1 MQPEIGSGEQDVW
14 SLLEVTASLGA
25 GGLASYLQEVV
36 ERCTGWFSASGAS
49 LFISHDEPAS
59 RVGHAAR
66 YFCLAAASGSESRV
80 PSGARFGLGEGI
92 AGVALREGRPM
103 LVDDPGAHPLLSAG
117 VRRRREIG
125 SAMIVPLVTTHE
137 GPVGVLNLSRAAH
150 ARPFTSQD
158 LHQAASLGRQIALA
172 ISNAQLLD
180 RTARAMNEAKELHRV
195 LQGVINAMHSGVV
208 VFGHDD
214 TPCLL
219 NRPACQM
226 FGLGEQALVP
236 PKKLLRAV
244 PTALRKATRVAVRMG
259 LKRQATR
266 VRVEDEQDRAWSI
279 IGRPLADGVLVT
291 FEDLTEYE
299 RQRGERERV
308 NRLAEI
314 GQMTAAIAHE
324 IRNPL
329 TGIRSAAQVIRSAP
343 ESCREL
349 GAMIEEEATKLNDLC
364 DSFLDFARP
373 LSLVTRELRWSDIVS
388 PVLEQ
393 HRAEIEAAQIQ
404 VRLKSEP
411 DEPMITGDRVRLEQ
425 VFRNL
430 LLNAVQ
436 ATRPGGVVEVRC
448 EGGKLIVQD
457 NGVGMT
463 EEDRQKLFTP
473 FFTTK
478 PSGTGL
484 GLCNA
489 RKVVDAHGGSLSVT
503 SSPDLGSCFVV
514 DLSQRKCA

>member
-1 MQPEIGSGEQDVW
+1 
-14 SLLEVTASLGA
+14 
-25 GGLASYLQEVV
+25 
-36 ERCTGWFSASGAS
+36 
-49 LFISHDEPAS
+49 
-59 RVGHAAR
+59 
-66 YFCLAAASGSESRV
+66 
-80 PSGARFGLGEGI
+80 
-92 AGVALREGRPM
+92 
-103 LVDDPGAHPLLSAG
+103 
-117 VRRRREIG
+117 
-125 SAMIVPLVTTHE
+125 
-137 GPVGVLNLSRAAH
+137 
-150 ARPFTSQD
+150 
-158 LHQAASLGRQIALA
+158 
-172 ISNAQLLD
+172 
-180 RTARAMNEAKELHRV
+180 
-195 LQGVINAMHSGVV
+195 
-208 VFGHDD
+208 
-214 TPCLL
+214 
-219 NRPACQM
+219 
-226 FGLGEQALVP
+226 
-236 PKKLLRAV
+236 
-244 PTALRKATRVAVRMG
+244 MG
-259 LKRQATR
+259 LKHQATR
-266 VRVEDEQDRAWSI
+266 VRVEDNQDRAWSI

-291 FEDLTEYE
+291 FEDQTEYE
-299 RQRGERERV
+299 RQRRERERV
-308 NRLAEI
+308 DRLAEI

-329 TGIRSAAQVIRSAP
+329 TGIRSAAQVVRSAP

-373 LSLVTRELRWSDIVS
+373 LSLVTRELRWSDIVA

-393 HRAEIEAAQIQ
+393 HRAEIEAAGIQ

-411 DEPMITGDRVRLEQ
+411 DEPIITGDRVRLEQ

-436 ATRPGGVVEVRC
+436 ATRPGGLVEVRC

-503 SSPDLGSCFVV
+503 SSPDMGSCFVV
-514 DLSQRKCA
+514 DLSPRKCA